1 MKMIVKESTKHLSKW
16 LIAALLL
23 CLFTSCLPFFAL
35 AETADEAALEE
46 QYQAAMA
53 LYEAKEYQAAA
64 EAFEALGDYSNSPA
78 MVRDS
83 LRHQKRED
91 YRAACKLYDEGK
103 YYEAREALKVL
114 GDYERSKHYLYQCEL
129 KILGIEYRQAKDL
142 FEAGDYAAAQE
153 LFLSLNGYS
162 DSKEQAAKAEACL
175 LAEQQAALELEWYNK
190 GVAFMEEKNY
200 AAARDAFIEA
210 GPCQDA
216 TDRMYEA
223 ILLVGHEEINKAAK
237 KALEEGEYARAVMLF
252 ELNGDYEDSAAQA
265 DAAKE
270 AWRNAGG
277 DPEAALSADEQNA
290 LDFERAL
297 MLKKLWRVE
306 ESNEILLA
314 LGEYNNAAQLVA
326 KVTEMKFTAEQLRDD
341 ATTQKSAVFVAP
353 DGSKHCYRMYRG
365 VKYWV
370 EARAFCEAL
379 GGHMATLT
387 TPEEN
392 QFVHDF
398 MVENGFTT
406 AYFGLMDEE
415 RDRTWVWVTGEP
427 VEYTN
432 WDSLEPSYSARERY
446 GMYFYKHIQGTWND
460 SHFYEHWDDQE
471 WSYFCEWDLD
481 DDGSVE

>member
-1 MKMIVKESTKHLSKW
+1 MKMYATGSTKYLLRLLS
-16 LIAALLL
+16 ALLTL
-23 CLFTSCLPFFAL
+23 CLLLGCLPLYAL
-35 AETADEAALEE
+35 AEEVDEAALEE
-46 QYQAAMA
+46 QYQAARA
-53 LYEAKEYQAAA
+53 LYDAKDYLAAA
-64 EAFEALGDYSNSPA
+64 EAFDALGEYSNSPA
-78 MVRDS
+78 MARDS
-83 LRHQKRED
+83 RRHQKRED
-91 YRAACKLYDEGK
+91 YRAACKLYDEGH
-103 YYEAREALKVL
+103 YYEAREALKAL
-114 GDYERSKHYLYQCEL
+114 GDYERSKHYLYYCEL
-129 KILGIEYRQAKDL
+129 EILAIEYREAKDL

-153 LFLSLNGYS
+153 KFLSLKGYS
-162 DSKEQAAKAEACL
+162 DSKDQAQKAEECL
-175 LAEQQAALELEWYNK
+175 LAQQQAALELDWYNK
-190 GVAFMEEKNY
+190 GTAFMEAKNY

-216 TDRMYEA
+216 TERMYEA
-223 ILLVGHEEINKAAK
+223 ILLVGHEEIGKTAK
-237 KALEEGEYARAVMLF
+237 KALESGEYARAVMLF

-265 DAAKE
+265 DVAKE

-277 DPEAALSADEQNA
+277 DPEAALSEEEQNA

-306 ESNEILLA
+306 ESNEILLR

-341 ATTQKSAVFVAP
+341 ATTQVSAVFVAP

-387 TPEEN
+387 TAEEN
-392 QFVHDF
+392 LFVHNF
-398 MVENGFTT
+398 MKENGFTT

-446 GMYFYKHIQGTWND
+446 GMYFYKHTEGTWND

-481 DDGSVE
+481 E

>member
-1 MKMIVKESTKHLSKW
+1 MNKRIAHFHPVWCRLLAVLLSC
-16 LIAALLL
+16 ILLL
-23 CLFTSCLPFFAL
+23 GCLPAL
-35 AETADEAALEE
+35 AEEADEAALEE

-53 LYEAKEYQAAA
+53 LYDAGDYLAAI
-64 EAFEALGDYSNSPA
+64 EAFEALGDYSNSA
-78 MVRDS
+78 VMVKDS
-83 LRHQKRED
+83 KRLQKHED
-91 YRAACKLYDEGK
+91 YRSAVKMYEDGQ
-103 YYEAREALKVL
+103 YYEAREILL
-114 GDYERSKHYLYQCEL
+114 TMGNYERTKHYLYYCEL
-129 KILGIEYRQAKDL
+129 EILAIEYQQARDLHDAGEYMAAKEL
-142 FEAGDYAAAQE
+142 FE
-153 LFLSLNGYS
+153 SLKEYR
-162 DSKEQAAKAEACL
+162 DSKERAQMAEEAY

-190 GVAFMEEKNY
+190 GDALMQEKNY

-210 GPCQDA
+210 GPCRDA
-216 TDRMYEA
+216 TERMYEA
-223 ILLVGHEEINKAAK
+223 ILLVGHEEIDKAAK
-237 KALEEGEYARAVMLF
+237 KALDAGEYARAVMLF
-252 ELNGDYEDSAAQA
+252 ELNGNYEDSASQLES
-265 DAAKE
+265 AKE
-270 AWRNAGG
+270 AWRTAGG
-277 DPEAALSADEQNA
+277 NPEAALSPDEQNA

-306 ESNEILLA
+306 ESNEILLN

-326 KVTEMKFTAEQLRDD
+326 KVTEMKFTAQQLRDD
-341 ATTQKSAVFVAP
+341 ATTSYSAIFVAP
-353 DGSKHCYRMYRG
+353 DGSRHMYRMYRG

-392 QFVHDF
+392 KFVHGF
-398 MVENGFTT
+398 MQENGFTT

-432 WDSLEPSYSARERY
+432 WDSNEPSYSTHERY
-446 GMYFYKHIQGTWND
+446 GMYFYKHTEGTWND

-481 DDGSVE
+481 

>member
-1 MKMIVKESTKHLSKW
+1 MKNKLVLSGRIQHLMAFV
-16 LIAALLL
+16 LALLL
-23 CLFTSCLPFFAL
+23 ACLPVFAIS
-35 AETADEAALEE
+35 ETADEAALEE

-53 LYEAKEYQAAA
+53 LYEAKDYLAAM
-64 EAFEALGDYSNSPA
+64 EIFESLGDYSKSHA
-78 MVRDS
+78 MAKDCKR
-83 LRHQKRED
+83 LQKHED
-91 YRAACKLYDEGK
+91 YRSAVKMYQDGQ
-103 YYEAREALKVL
+103 YYEAREILETM
-114 GDYERSKHYLYQCEL
+114 GDYERTKHYLYYCEL
-129 KILGIEYRQAKDL
+129 EILSIEYHQAKDMY
-142 FEAGDYAAAQE
+142 EAGDYAAAQE
-153 LFLSLNGYS
+153 MFESLGSYS
-162 DSKEQAAKAEACL
+162 DSKEQAKKAEAAL
-175 LAEQQAALELEWYNK
+175 LAQEQAAVELEWYNK
-190 GVAFMEEKNY
+190 GIAHLEAGEY

-216 TDRMYEA
+216 TEKMYEA
-223 ILLVGHEEINKAAK
+223 ILLVGHQEIDETAK
-237 KALEEGEYARAVMLF
+237 EALESGAYARAVMLF
-252 ELNGDYEDSAAQA
+252 ELNGDYKDSASQLE
-265 DAAKE
+265 AAKE
-270 AWRNAGG
+270 AWRTAGG
-277 DPEAALSADEQNA
+277 DPEAALSEEEQNA
-290 LDFERAL
+290 IDFEKAM

-341 ATTQKSAVFVAP
+341 ATTPVSAVFVAP

-379 GGHMATLT
+379 GGHLATLT
-387 TPEEN
+387 TAEEN
-392 QFVHDF
+392 DFVHNF
-398 MVENGFTT
+398 MQENGFTT

-432 WDSLEPSYSARERY
+432 WDSLEPSYSAHERY

-481 DDGSVE
+481 